1 MKLVPRSEWGAAAP
15 TGAYTRISSTRGV
28 KIHYEGS
35 AVPGALLGDHGR
47 CAGHVRDIQ
56 RSHQNNRSEG
66 WLDIAYSFVVCPHGY
81 VFEGRGLNRKN
92 GANGNSALNAGHYAV
107 CAMVGTEGITSP
119 TDAMLDGLVDAIEYC
134 QAQGGA
140 GGEVRGHRD
149 GYATSCPGDE
159 LYGWVQRGAPRPGGG
174 GGGGTPDP
182 QPSGD
187 SAGVYTVQPGDTL
200 SAIAGRF
207 ETGVAQLAAV
217 NGIANP
223 DLIQAGQ
230 QLQVPAP
237 PFPGREHFVLGAH
250 SPYAKQLQGWLQ
262 AGDWGPP
269 YRVGPSEDM
278 EELDLEKVQALQEH
292 YVGDLGPADG
302 LTGPLTWL
310 YAYQTAH
317 GLRGR

>member
-1 MKLVPRSEWGAAAP
+1 MKLVSRSEWGAAAP
-15 TGAYTRISSTRGV
+15 TGSYTRIGSTRGV
-28 KIHYEGS
+28 KIHYEGD
-35 AVPGALLGDHGR
+35 AVPGGLLGDHGR

-56 RSHQNNRSEG
+56 RAHLNDPNED
-66 WLDIAYSFVVCPHGY
+66 WIDIAYSFVVCPHGC

-92 GANGNSALNAGHYAV
+92 GANGNPTLNAGHYAV
-107 CAMVGTEGITSP
+107 CAMVGTSGITSP

-134 QAQGGA
+134 RAQGGA

-149 GYATSCPGDE
+149 GYATSCPGGE
-159 LYGWVQRGAPRPGGG
+159 LYSWVQRGAPRPGGG
-174 GGGGTPDP
+174 GGGTPAP
-182 QPSGD
+182 EPSGD

-200 SAIAGRF
+200 SAIAGQL
-207 ETGVAQLAAV
+207 ETDVAQLVAL

-250 SPYAKQLQGWLQ
+250 SPYARQLQTWLQ

-269 YRVGPSEDM
+269 YGVGPSEDM
-278 EELDLEKVQALQEH
+278 EQLDLRKVAALQEH